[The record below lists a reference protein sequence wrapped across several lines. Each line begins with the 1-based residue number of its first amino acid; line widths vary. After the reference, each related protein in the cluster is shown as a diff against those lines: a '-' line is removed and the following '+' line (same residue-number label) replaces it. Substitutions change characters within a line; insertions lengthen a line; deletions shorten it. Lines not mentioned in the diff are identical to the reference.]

1 MWEWIRAEYQI
12 FVQKH
17 IETDSGL
24 STPVVAATPTIAGG
38 HPAGPAAGDALTSQ
52 QSELRA

>member
-38 HPAGPAAGDALTSQ
+38 HPAAPAAGDALTSQ